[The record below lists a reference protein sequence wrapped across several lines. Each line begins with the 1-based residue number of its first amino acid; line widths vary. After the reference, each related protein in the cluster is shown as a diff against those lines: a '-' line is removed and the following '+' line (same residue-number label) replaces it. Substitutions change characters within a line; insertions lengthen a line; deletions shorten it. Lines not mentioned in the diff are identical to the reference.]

1 MQVDRE
7 MITIKGKR
15 SKRPRPS
22 SPLAL
27 TISAASSYSRA
38 ELGGGGTMS
47 TVELSSCSDNSG
59 EFTPSNA
66 DEEEEYMADCLILL
80 SGGES
85 RISSQPR
92 VAVHTGTVELYQCKT
107 CNKSFPSFQALGGHR
122 SSHKKP
128 NNKPMLS
135 LEEKPPLPRNKQ
147 ESTLSLPF
155 SNPAFD
161 CTSPPQS
168 KCRVHECSLC
178 GAEFASGQALGG
190 HMRRHRPIPPLHA
203 AANSSHGES
212 QEVKRPRNLLSLDLN
227 LPAQEDD
234 RADQSKFPFA
244 TKEEVIVFS
253 TSSLID
259 CHY

>member
-1 MQVDRE
+1 MQGDRE
-7 MITIKGKR
+7 VIMIKGKR

-27 TISAASSYSRA
+27 TMLAASSYSVA
-38 ELGGGGTMS
+38 ELGGGAGFGGGGSMS
-47 TVELSSCSDNSG
+47 FEFSGSSHNSG
-59 EFTPSNA
+59 ELTPSSA
-66 DEEEEYMADCLILL
+66 DEEEEYMANCLILL
-80 SGGES
+80 SGGQS
-85 RISSQPR
+85 RNSSLPR
-92 VAVHTGTVELYQCKT
+92 VAVAELYRCKT
-107 CNKSFPSFQALGGHR
+107 CDKSFPSFQALGGHR

-128 NNKPMLS
+128 NNKPMIS
-135 LEEKPPLPRNKQ
+135 IEEKQPFSRNKQ

-155 SNPAFD
+155 SNPAFHS
-161 CTSPPQS
+161 TSPPQN

-190 HMRRHRPIPPLHA
+190 HMRRHRPIPPPA
-203 AANSSHGES
+203 ASSSHGES
-212 QEVKRPRNLLSLDLN
+212 QEVKRPRNLSSLDLN

-234 RADQSKFPFA
+234 REDQPKFPFT
-244 TKEEVIVFS
+244 TKEEVIIFS